1 MILSNYIL
9 VMPKISPKCPDK
21 YKLSK
26 SNCSC
31 KKITLKKPKKKPIKK
46 KTKKKLSFLEKNK
59 GKKLYFKTKFKE
71 KIQKMWNEGL
81 STDWISSYGP
91 NKGKCRKGYMKNND
105 NKFCYTWPDNILKKN
120 MTNTKPKTK
129 KKKPKKIKLKKKPKT
144 KKLKPKKK
152 PQTKKL
158 KPKKKTIKEWKEEC
172 KSQNKIYDHK
182 KRECRERKRRTKK
195 IKLTSPR
202 RKTQTKKLTS
212 PKKQT
217 SQKIKTPIH
226 THKDTKKEKELTLT
240 RLRSYSPTINKLI
253 TRKNITRNKD
263 LFDYHL
269 CDDNEISIGGEK
281 CYGWKT
287 KEAEKYLLDNLKSKR
302 PVIASNILGPY
313 QKQSNC
319 WFNSFFM
326 MFFISDK
333 ARKFMKN
340 FRRVMITGKIN
351 PKETKTISQ
360 NVRYPFWLLNKMI
373 EASLIGK
380 KDPQL
385 FASVMDTNNVI
396 KLINKNLGN
405 NKYFA
410 SRGFYKKPGQAGNP
424 LSMFKKI
431 MEFFYYFVGQ
441 RSKRTDFGIG
451 VTSDSIHIDHDYERF
466 MMLKKEKS
474 FIYKNILERKPKMI
488 MISIVDDEDGNGY
501 NLPKKRK
508 AKPEDFKRELSFK
521 IGNMEYKLD
530 SVGIRDIKKN
540 HICALITINGE
551 DYMFDGE
558 RGTPLY
564 KNKWRHLLNKNQ
576 NFKITENISETYN
589 FHKSYQCLIYY
600 RHK

>member
-1 MILSNYIL
+1 
-9 VMPKISPKCPDK
+9 MPKISPKCPDK

-120 MTNTKPKTK
+120 MTNVKPKQT

-172 KSQNKIYDHK
+172 KSQNKIYDNK
-182 KRECRERKRRTKK
+182 KKECRERKRRTKK
-195 IKLTSPR
+195 IKLTSPK
-202 RKTQTKKLTS
+202 RKTQTKKLT
-212 PKKQT
+212 P
-217 SQKIKTPIH
+217 QKIKTPVH
-226 THKDTKKEKELTLT
+226 THKDNKKEKELTLT

-253 TRKNITRNKD
+253 TRKNITRRKD

-396 KLINKNLGN
+396 TLINKNLG
-405 NKYFA
+405 K
-410 SRGFYKKPGQAGNP
+410 STRGFYKKPGQAGNP
-424 LSMFKKI
+424 LSMFIKI
-431 MEFFYYFVGQ
+431 MEFFYYFVSQ

-451 VTSDSIHIDHDYERF
+451 VTSDSIHIDQDYERF

-488 MISIVDDEDGNGY
+488 MISIVDDNWSNGY

-530 SVGIRDIKKN
+530 SVGIRDIKQN